1 MAQENPTNSLP
12 VTPTLTEKTLKAIKS
27 VKEMRMQGKDY
38 VICKYYLLSEG
49 YNDHEANEIWHLS
62 KQMLTS
68 KEKAMVAGAKSIYRG
83 VFFIGG
89 LMSVASYVLLI
100 KFTNII
106 VATVFAVIFMRY
118 SRFAHLMKFTGIA
131 EEGLK
136 SMNPFKEKDPLEIRW
151 FDYGV
156 ISGFIVF
163 FGLAYIFPDGV
174 FGDLLDSFI
183 NEYMYIEQI
192 ITGKNTGAGLF
203 AEFK

>member
-1 MAQENPTNSLP
+1 MAQEPPSNQLP
-12 VTPTLTEKTLKAIKS
+12 ITPTLTEKTLKAVKS

-49 YNDHEANEIWHLS
+49 FNDHEANEIWHLS

-89 LMSVASYVLLI
+89 IMSVASYIVLI
-100 KFTNII
+100 KFSNII
-106 VATVFAVIFMRY
+106 VATVFALIFMRY
-118 SRFAHLMKFTGIA
+118 SRFAHLIKVSGIA
-131 EEGLK
+131 EEGIK
-136 SMNPFKEKDPLEIRW
+136 SMNPFKEKDPLEVRW

-156 ISGFIVF
+156 IFGFIVF
-163 FGLAYIFPDGV
+163 FGLAYIYPDGV
-174 FGDLLDSFI
+174 FGELLDSFI

-192 ITGKNTGAGLF
+192 ITGNSVGAGIF
-203 AEFK
+203 GGTP